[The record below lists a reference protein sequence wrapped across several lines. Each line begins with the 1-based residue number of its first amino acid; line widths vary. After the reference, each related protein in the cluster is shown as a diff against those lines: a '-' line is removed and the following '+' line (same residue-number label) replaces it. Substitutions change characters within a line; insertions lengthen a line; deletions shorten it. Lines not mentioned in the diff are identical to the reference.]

1 MLYFAVLQ
9 TIENII
15 ALNSLKTIILMEN
28 KLVLKEE
35 RQQRILDE
43 VSLRNRILL
52 TDMAEQLDVSIDT
65 IRRDVKELDKN
76 QMIKKVHGGAVSLGF
91 VSNNAAVD
99 VFDVKE
105 KQLIAQKALPF
116 VTDGSV
122 IFIDGGTTCMELVKL
137 IPPKKKLTCFTLSL
151 PIASEMIKKP
161 NIDLIFIGGKISKD
175 SHMSVSVG
183 AVNEL
188 SQIRFD
194 YSFISTG
201 YIDPSHG
208 LSEFDWEV
216 VQIKRA
222 IVQASRKAILLCI
235 SKKFNSQQKY
245 KCVNVTDID
254 TLVTELEPDNLLL
267 DPFKNMNVNLL

>member
-1 MLYFAVLQ
+1 M
-9 TIENII
+9 
-15 ALNSLKTIILMEN
+15 KN
-28 KLVLKEE
+28 KFVLKEE
-35 RQQRILDE
+35 RHQRILDE

-52 TDMAEQLDVSIDT
+52 SDMAEQLDVSIDT

-91 VSNNAAVD
+91 VSNNPSVD
-99 VFDVKE
+99 VFDIDE
-105 KQLIAQKALPF
+105 KQLIAQKALSF
-116 VTDGSV
+116 ISDGSV
-122 IFIDGGTTCMELVKL
+122 IFIDGGTTCMELAKM
-137 IPPKKKLTCFTLSL
+137 IPTKKKITCFTLSL
-151 PIASEMIKKP
+151 PIASELIKKP
-161 NIDLIFIGGKISKD
+161 NIDLIFIGGKISKE

-222 IVQASRKAILLCI
+222 IVKSSRKAILLCI
-235 SKKFNSQQKY
+235 SKKFNSQQNY
-245 KCVNVTDID
+245 KCVNVSEID
-254 TLVTELEPDNLLL
+254 TLVTELDPNNLLL
-267 DPFKNMNVNLL
+267 EPFKNINLL